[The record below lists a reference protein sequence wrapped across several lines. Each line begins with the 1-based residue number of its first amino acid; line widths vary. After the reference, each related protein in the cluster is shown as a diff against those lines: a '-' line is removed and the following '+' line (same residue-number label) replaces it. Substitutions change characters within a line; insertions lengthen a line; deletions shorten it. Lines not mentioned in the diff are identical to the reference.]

1 MYDFLSSEPWILLP
15 LVAIGGG
22 FVCAICGMITCTIK
36 NVVATKQFEQ
46 SRREIAA
53 YIAEGTMSPEDGAR
67 ILQSGK
73 MQESA

>member
-1 MYDFLSSEPWILLP
+1 MPQIFQEEPWLLVP

-36 NVVATKQFEQ
+36 KVSTAKQFEQ

-53 YIAEGTMSPEDGAR
+53 YVAEGSMSPDEGERLLNTRA
-67 ILQSGK
+67 
-73 MQESA
+73 